1 MEILDSQ
8 NESKDIKSSNEQSF
22 SGEGKTALDL
32 VENRVEELVKTIA
45 KHEKEVS
52 KVSTVMHA
60 VILVFLLTLV
70 GYVVD
75 AITNNKQDVYN
86 INLSVSEH
94 DKQINSPLS
103 TSTKP

>member
-1 MEILDSQ
+1 METLDSQ
-8 NESKDIKSSNEQSF
+8 DSSKEIKSSNDQSL
-22 SGEGKTALDL
+22 SGQGKTTLES

-52 KVSTVMHA
+52 KVSTIMYA

-75 AITNNKQDVYN
+75 AIKNNKQDVYN

-94 DKQINSPLS
+94 NEPINSPLS